1 MYNSAIGYLIRERS
15 LSPLISYLFRFR
27 RLSNFLA
34 VSTQTV
40 KNYYN
45 ELEKSGFI
53 NNMKIQLDQ
62 YSDIVTGSMMS
73 PLRGPILYVM
83 MRIIKPEIILETGV
97 ASGAST
103 SFLLKALQQN
113 DSGCLHSID
122 IPALPGND
130 DMVRLPKG
138 KKPGWLVS
146 QELRNRWTY
155 HEGKSFDILKP
166 LLKNLKQIDVFIHDS
181 EHTYENMKFE
191 YETSWPYITEGGF
204 LASDDIKW
212 NKAFDELI
220 QKKSP
225 SKILDLYSFG
235 ILVK

>member
-27 RLSNFLA
+27 KLSNFLG

-97 ASGAST
+97 ASGAVERIPLAVEGGQYVYIRVTEENGQDNLIGEGEDVVNNDTGDLEADGKRDDS
-103 SFLLKALQQN
+103 N
-113 DSGCLHSID
+113 DSAWTSPI
-122 IPALPGND
+122 
-130 DMVRLPKG
+130 
-138 KKPGWLVS
+138 WFES
-146 QELRNRWTY
+146 QVFVW
-155 HEGKSFDILKP
+155 S
-166 LLKNLKQIDVFIHDS
+166 KNS
-181 EHTYENMKFE
+181 
-191 YETSWPYITEGGF
+191 
-204 LASDDIKW
+204 
-212 NKAFDELI
+212 
-220 QKKSP
+220 
-225 SKILDLYSFG
+225 DLYHDPDCWAVSRIG
-235 ILVK
+235 AANRRSGAAPAGKTKHNCHP